1 MIKHITLDREKVLDE
16 AIFMLLEARRKC
28 YEGFTLSS
36 VDRIDLAINNSKK
49 VIDYLNDNFNS
60 SNYPT
65 VDKLIDDNIISKK
78 SDGCPAIGDVVGFF
92 ISYGRLSRIN
102 SFQGFVKEIIE
113 IPNNLDGGMIY
124 SYKITY
130 IRNGRRNTVTR
141 LLKDIIF
148 FGD

>member
-28 YEGFTLSS
+28 HEGFTPSA
-36 VDRIDLAINNSKK
+36 VDRIDLAIDKSKK

-78 SDGCPAIGDVVGFF
+78 SDGRPAIGDAVGFF
-92 ISYGRLSRIN
+92 INYGI
-102 SFQGFVKEIIE
+102 QGGVDSLQGLVKEIIE
-113 IPNNLDGGMIY
+113 TPNDLDGGMIY

-130 IRNGRRNTVTR
+130 IRNNRRNTVTR
-141 LLKDIIF
+141 SPKDITF